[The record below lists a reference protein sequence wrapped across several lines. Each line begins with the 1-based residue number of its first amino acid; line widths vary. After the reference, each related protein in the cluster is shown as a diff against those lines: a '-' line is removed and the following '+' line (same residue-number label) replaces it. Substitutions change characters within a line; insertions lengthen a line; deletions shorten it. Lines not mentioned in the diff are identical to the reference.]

1 MAELGGLE
9 IVQETIDSAV
19 VPVKG
24 VVLLIWHVWLYE
36 FRGY

>member
-9 IVQETIDSAV
+9 IVWETIDSAT

-24 VVLLIWHVWLYE
+24 VALLIWYVWLYE